1 MFLFPL
7 EALVRHQ
14 KLFELFMIFPS
25 TSSQFRYDKINN
37 IFWRIH
43 GLYAK
48 KGDEIWNWNDNN
60 LSILSERFQIL
71 NIYLAVFI
79 LKGGFSHF
87 KGLMGLIDSRRIWK
101 LFLTLWSD
109 LFRHRTLSPKCQV
122 TSWVG
127 GVFLWSLLFG
137 AILCCSSRNC
147 ISVINQSTFED
158 QIEKKTH
165 VIVWKSVVPL
175 IGMKMKILVNGR
187 QVSVVALQ
195 IPINAMLRRFDT
207 RNPKNMTAMARV
219 WGAESSRLRFSEQVR
234 SLVLSWVGKPSTIA
248 SKSVGPPYAA
258 IWVLLSSVALY
269 FLVNAGNHLT
279 TFP

>member
-87 KGLMGLIDSRRIWK
+87 KGLMGIDWFPQDFKTFFDIVVWLVSTQNPITKMSSYQLSGRCFFVKPCFRGNLM
-101 LFLTLWSD
+101 LF
-109 LFRHRTLSPKCQV
+109 
-122 TSWVG
+122 
-127 GVFLWSLLFG
+127 
-137 AILCCSSRNC
+137 
-147 ISVINQSTFED
+147 
-158 QIEKKTH
+158 
-165 VIVWKSVVPL
+165 
-175 IGMKMKILVNGR
+175 
-187 QVSVVALQ
+187 
-195 IPINAMLRRFDT
+195 
-207 RNPKNMTAMARV
+207 
-219 WGAESSRLRFSEQVR
+219 EQE
-234 SLVLSWVGKPSTIA
+234 
-248 SKSVGPPYAA
+248 
-258 IWVLLSSVALY
+258 LY
-269 FLVNAGNHLT
+269 FRYKSINIRRSNRKKNTCHSLEISCSLNWYENENSGQR
-279 TFP
+279 